1 MGLSNR
7 PTSGCFEHLNYQLP
21 INDAEKIK
29 IEEAVSLK
37 LAHDI
42 TRIISGKFK
51 RAAFGRGRVVG

>member
-1 MGLSNR
+1 MFR
-7 PTSGCFEHLNYQLP
+7 APQLP

-51 RAAFGRGRVVG
+51 GAAFRRGRVVG